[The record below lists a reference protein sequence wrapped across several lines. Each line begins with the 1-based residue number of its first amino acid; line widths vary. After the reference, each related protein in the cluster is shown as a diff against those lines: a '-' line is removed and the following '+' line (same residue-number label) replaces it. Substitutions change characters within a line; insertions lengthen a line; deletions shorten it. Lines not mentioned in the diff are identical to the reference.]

1 VAAPSRFS
9 TALTHPLNVMMLAG
23 AGVTAFLT
31 GTWIPLAVAGATE
44 LLWLTVGAALP
55 GPRRYHAALLADTA
69 SEARAVDTQTQLSK
83 VSEDDRRR
91 YLEVDRMRKDVH
103 RLTGEN
109 PSLSMS
115 MMQGE
120 LSKVDHL
127 VESFVRIASEAARL
141 DAFLDGTD
149 LDALEAEVRRQRAVV
164 EKTSDDEARRTAA
177 DNLALME
184 ARLERVAEMRRRV
197 RHARGQLQLVENTM
211 ALIRDQ
217 VATMDSPEEISG
229 RLDELVDSV
238 DAIEA
243 SAKETEALARP
254 TAQRLIG

>member
-1 VAAPSRFS
+1 MAGPSRFS
-9 TALTHPLNVMMLAG
+9 AAVTHPLNLLLLAG
-23 AGVTAFLT
+23 AGVSAFLT

-44 LLWLTVGAALP
+44 LLWLTVGASLP
-55 GPRRYHAALLADTA
+55 GPRRYHAALLADAA
-69 SEARAVDTQTQLSK
+69 SEARAVDVQTQLSK

-91 YLEVDRMRKDVH
+91 YLEVDRLRKDVR
-103 RLTGEN
+103 RLAEGN

-127 VESFVRIASEAARL
+127 ADAFVRMAAEAARY
-141 DAFLDGTD
+141 DAFLEGTD
-149 LDALEAEVRRQRAVV
+149 LDALEGDVRRQRAIV
-164 EKTSDDEARRTAA
+164 EKTQDDEARRTAA

-184 ARLERVAEMRRRV
+184 ARMERVAEMRRRV
-197 RHARGQLQLVENTM
+197 RNTRGQLQLITNTM

-217 VATMDSPEEISG
+217 VATMDSPEEIAG

-238 DAIEA
+238 EAIEA

-254 TAQRLIG
+254 AAQRLIG

>member
-1 VAAPSRFS
+1 MAAPSRLS

-55 GPRRYHAALLADTA
+55 GPRRYHAALIADAA

-164 EKTSDDEARRTAA
+164 EKTSDDDARRTAA

-229 RLDELVDSV
+229 RLDDLVDSV